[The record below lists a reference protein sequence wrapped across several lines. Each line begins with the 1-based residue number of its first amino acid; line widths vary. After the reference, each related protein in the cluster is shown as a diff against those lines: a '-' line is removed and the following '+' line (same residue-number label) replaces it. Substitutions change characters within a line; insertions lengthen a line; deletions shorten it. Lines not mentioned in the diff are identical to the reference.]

1 MYKGKIMYQTTS
13 RGNAHR
19 PQSKI
24 HKPWSHPVAGTSA
37 TGSITYNEINFK
49 TKISGNITRT
59 RQRDWGRIARGSNRK
74 KLPRNQRNQL
84 RSTYTSHD
92 KGLIGSRAI
101 KETATAENVRLFGL
115 FRCGFHNARTNSDIF
130 VELSESL
137 DNQTVV
143 SAFHVFNRMDLLQL
157 PVALKTLRQSGF
169 DCPEITQQIWDEAR
183 KACTQVGDLVLE
195 IPE

>member
-1 MYKGKIMYQTTS
+1 MIIHIDHLGFTTLRLRRQNS
-13 RGNAHR
+13 
-19 PQSKI
+19 
-24 HKPWSHPVAGTSA
+24 
-37 TGSITYNEINFK
+37 SITE
-49 TKISGNITRT
+49 
-59 RQRDWGRIARGSNRK
+59 
-74 KLPRNQRNQL
+74 
-84 RSTYTSHD
+84 
-92 KGLIGSRAI
+92 
-101 KETATAENVRLFGL
+101 VV
-115 FRCGFHNARTNSDIF
+115 SDIF